1 MIALDR
7 MRVGLIHL
15 SVIAGLDPAIHLLRK
30 TLYTEMMDPRVKPA
44 GDGFGW
50 CVTLAALVGSALP
63 SHAQTTDELYQKAKL
78 EKSVALVAA
87 GPSEPYEHWIREFQ
101 ERYPGVTV
109 SFTGG
114 LSNGLNR
121 RINQQIADKK
131 MESDLAIFQ
140 TIQDFV
146 RWKREG
152 ALLAFR
158 PQGFEAIDPAFK
170 DEDGAF
176 TTVSVN
182 MVSYAYNTQLVAPAD
197 VPGSALDFLKPVFQG
212 RLVTTDP
219 TEDDASLLT
228 FRGIVDKYGWD
239 FMDKYMAQKTAF
251 VTNGHASVSNAVA
264 AGAALATFDSTSTT
278 PRLKRDGK
286 PIEAVLSKT
295 DAVPVFLVA
304 AAIFKDAPHPNGAK
318 LFLDWYLAKEQQSR
332 TGTFS
337 ARADVAPPEG
347 FQPLA
352 SYKIDS
358 GYRQMLTDESKLAEL
373 RKRFAGYVHQ

>member
-1 MIALDR
+1 MIALSAR
-7 MRVGLIHL
+7 RL
-15 SVIAGLDPAIHLLRK
+15 SHALKADLRAFRLSMSL
-30 TLYTEMMDPRVKPA
+30 TM
-44 GDGFGW
+44 
-50 CVTLAALVGSALP
+50 AALIGPALP
-63 SHAQTTDELYQKAKL
+63 LHAQSMDELYEKAKL

-101 ERYPGVTV
+101 QLYPGVTV

-121 RINQQIADKK
+121 NINQQIASKK

-158 PQGFEAIDPAFK
+158 PQGSDTIDPAFK

-197 VPGSALDFLKPVFQG
+197 VPKSALDFLKPLFQG
-212 RLVTTDP
+212 KLITTDP
-219 TEDDASLLT
+219 TEDDAGLLA
-228 FRGIVDKYGWD
+228 FRGIVEKYSWD
-239 FMDKYMAQKTAF
+239 YMDKYMAQKPSF
-251 VTNGHASVSNAVA
+251 VTNGHANVSNAVA
-264 AGAALATFDSTSTT
+264 AGSAFATFDSTSTT

-286 PIEAVLSKT
+286 PIEAVLSHA
-295 DAVPVFLVA
+295 DAIPVFLVA
-304 AAIFKDAPHPNGAK
+304 AAIFKDAPHPNAAK

-337 ARADVAPPEG
+337 PRSDVSPPEG

-352 SYKIDS
+352 SYRIDS
-358 GYRQMLTDESKLAEL
+358 GYRQMLSDESKLAEL
-373 RKRFAGYVHQ
+373 RKKFAGYLHR